1 MRRSARRGGRA
12 GRQRLGRRR
21 RAICRPH
28 TDHRLRRI
36 PRSIGVFRNAL
47 QVWLHRVA
55 EHGERDRRPALKQ
68 CAAELP
74 LERDDGVGQRGLRD
88 AAASGR
94 SREIALLTERQEVTD
109 LLHLHVTPPVSF
121 GSRARL
127 PSASGLEGEA
137 LHIRRIFLVDPKL
150 GGRRADAL

>member
-1 MRRSARRGGRA
+1 MRRSTRRGGRT

-21 RAICRPH
+21 HAICRPH

-74 LERDDGVGQRGLRD
+74 LERDDGIGQRVKLR
-88 AAASGR
+88 S
-94 SREIALLTERQEVTD
+94 SQ
-109 LLHLHVTPPVSF
+109 S
-121 GSRARL
+121 AR
-127 PSASGLEGEA
+127 
-137 LHIRRIFLVDPKL
+137 K
-150 GGRRADAL
+150 